1 MDEYNVKHTREIDTN
16 CILTEFISSLEFIY
30 DTEEFTTFELQCY
43 LKCSY
48 NTVIKILDALCLL
61 CVVTCNEDSDRST
74 YKRLP
79 QANI

>member
-1 MDEYNVKHTREIDTN
+1 MNEYNVNPTRVNDTN

-30 DTEEFTTFELQCY
+30 DTEEFTIFELQRY

>member
-1 MDEYNVKHTREIDTN
+1 MNEYNVTPARGNETN
-16 CILTEFISSLEFIY
+16 CILTEFISSLEFIN